1 MFLASVNE
9 RDAQREFQKLKRAG
23 RRFGGP
29 KTFADSARKRC
40 GAEPQG
46 GDASMLIERPG
57 HYSARRSSLR
67 ALDGKTCRSGG
78 LRAVL
83 AILAVFSGQ
92 QAAVAVDEWGRIRLA
107 QRTDARIW
115 VAAEFVAR
123 PASEISLSIR
133 VGPSEALPRNSF
145 VRLRGLPH
153 VVSLNEGYSIGP
165 GSWAIPLSALP
176 MLKANIPASI
186 AGRSE
191 LVISIVGVDGIPL
204 AEAKTTLIIEPL
216 PSPAKPIETPPAEP
230 TSSLRFAAP
239 APPPAAPNRRNYAAP
254 RLPELSIVERE
265 KGEQLV
271 QQGDQYLAQGKIG
284 GARLFY
290 RQAANAGYALAAIR
304 LGATY
309 DPAELSRLRVEGMT
323 PDAVEARKWYERA
336 RELGAPEADE
346 RLARLSGY

>member
-1 MFLASVNE
+1 
-9 RDAQREFQKLKRAG
+9 
-23 RRFGGP
+23 
-29 KTFADSARKRC
+29 
-40 GAEPQG
+40 
-46 GDASMLIERPG
+46 MLIERPG
-57 HYSARRSSLR
+57 HYSARWSKLR
-67 ALDGKTCRSGG
+67 AMDGKSYRSGG

-83 AILAVFSGQ
+83 AVLAVFSGQ

-123 PASEISLSIR
+123 PASEVSLPIR

-145 VRLRGLPH
+145 VRLRGLPN

-176 MLKANIPASI
+176 TLKANIPPSI
-186 AGRSE
+186 VGRSE
-191 LVISIVGVDGIPL
+191 LLISVVGVDGIPL
-204 AEAKTTLIIEPL
+204 AEAKTTLIIEP

-230 TSSLRFAAP
+230 ANPSRYATS
-239 APPPAAPNRRNYAAP
+239 APPPAGPNRRNYAP
-254 RLPELSIVERE
+254 PQPPELTIAERE
-265 KGEQLV
+265 KADELV
-271 QQGDQYLAQGKIG
+271 KQGDQYLAQGKIG

-309 DPAELSRLRVEGMT
+309 DPAELSRLKVEGMT

-346 RLARLSGY
+346 HLARLNGY

>member
-1 MFLASVNE
+1 
-9 RDAQREFQKLKRAG
+9 
-23 RRFGGP
+23 
-29 KTFADSARKRC
+29 
-40 GAEPQG
+40 
-46 GDASMLIERPG
+46 MLIERRG
-57 HYSARRSSLR
+57 HYPARRGKLR
-67 ALDGKTCRSGG
+67 GMDGKSHRSGG
-78 LRAVL
+78 LRGAAPVL

-92 QAAVAVDEWGRIRLA
+92 QAAGAADGGPIRLA

-115 VAAEFVAR
+115 VAAEFIAR
-123 PASEISLSIR
+123 PASEVSLPIR

-176 MLKANIPASI
+176 TLKANIPASI
-186 AGRSE
+186 VGRSE
-191 LVISIVGVDGIPL
+191 LVISVVGVDGIPL
-204 AEAKTTLIIEPL
+204 AEAKTTLIIAPL
-216 PSPAKPIETPPAEP
+216 PNPTKPIESPPAEP
-230 TSSLRFAAP
+230 ANPSRYAAP

-254 RLPELSIVERE
+254 RPPELPIAERE
-265 KGEQLV
+265 KADELV
-271 QQGDQYLAQGKIG
+271 KQGDQYLAQGKIG

-309 DPAELSRLRVEGMT
+309 DPAELSRLKVEGMT

-346 RLARLSGY
+346 HLARLSGY

>member
-1 MFLASVNE
+1 
-9 RDAQREFQKLKRAG
+9 
-23 RRFGGP
+23 
-29 KTFADSARKRC
+29 
-40 GAEPQG
+40 
-46 GDASMLIERPG
+46 MLIERPG
-57 HYSARRSSLR
+57 HYSARWSKLR
-67 ALDGKTCRSGG
+67 ALDGKSYSSGG

-83 AILAVFSGQ
+83 AVLAVFSGQ

-123 PASEISLSIR
+123 PASEVSLSIR

-145 VRLRGLPH
+145 VRLRGLPN

-176 MLKANIPASI
+176 TLKANIPASI

-191 LVISIVGVDGIPL
+191 LVISVVGVDGIPL
-204 AEAKTTLIIEPL
+204 VEAKTALIVEPL
-216 PSPAKPIETPPAEP
+216 PNPAMPMKTPPAESP
-230 TSSLRFAAP
+230 LRFTAP
-239 APPPAAPNRRNYAAP
+239 APPPAAPHGSNYAAP
-254 RLPELSIVERE
+254 RPPELSIVDRE
-265 KGEQLV
+265 KAVQLV

-304 LGATY
+304 LGATF